1 MDAATGDT
9 SSLYYVDL
17 TSTLKQ
23 ITWADLNPVQLGDA
37 YASFKEIND
46 SYNVITIDYVV
57 TAENGS
63 GETEYYNVEEYYRLR
78 MTESRMYVLNFERT
92 TNEIFRGENDF
103 ITDGKKIQ
111 LGIRNGDIEYA
122 ISETGDV
129 IAFVQEGELWCYDRI
144 NSKIV
149 KVFSFLD
156 TEGIDP
162 RSNWDQHDIKLAGV
176 DEAGSIDFVVY
187 GYMNRGDHEGEV
199 GTAVYHYD
207 GIVQT
212 IEEEVFIQS
221 DQSYEILKAEMGQ
234 LMYVSEQEIFYLV
247 LDRQL
252 IAVDLNNLSTNVLIR
267 NLKENCYQVSESN
280 RYFAWVPDDKEYE
293 SDTISLMDLSD
304 GSVYEIKEDDSY
316 ALRPLGFIGDDFI
329 YGAAKQS
336 KVVVAAAGNTVF
348 PMSYLKI
355 MGTSEGSHDIL
366 KEYKPAKGKISS
378 ISVESY
384 TIYVNLIK
392 KSGGRYIS
400 CGDDAIMNR
409 EADTGEKVAIETTV
423 TDRKETQYQLALK
436 NESDSSKI
444 KLVSAKTIIL
454 EEDNNIDLTFEG
466 EEDRFYVYRKGEV
479 VLATDDITSA
489 IISANDCLG
498 VVIDMNQNYV
508 WMRARKTVQNPF
520 TGLKV
525 NSSDKSSSS
534 VIQAVSALL
543 NYCGED
549 VSVKSLIDSGETPK
563 SALEMSLEDATVL
576 DVSGCTTEEILYYI
590 SKGCPVFAM
599 TGSDSAVLV
608 TGYSASR
615 IYYFDPASNSTQ
627 SKSFDD
633 ADEWFEKAG
642 NIFFTYTY

>member
-1 MDAATGDT
+1 
-9 SSLYYVDL
+9 
-17 TSTLKQ
+17 
-23 ITWADLNPVQLGDA
+23 
-37 YASFKEIND
+37 
-46 SYNVITIDYVV
+46 
-57 TAENGS
+57 
-63 GETEYYNVEEYYRLR
+63 
-78 MTESRMYVLNFERT
+78 
-92 TNEIFRGENDF
+92 
-103 ITDGKKIQ
+103 
-111 LGIRNGDIEYA
+111 
-122 ISETGDV
+122 
-129 IAFVQEGELWCYDRI
+129 
-144 NSKIV
+144 
-149 KVFSFLD
+149 
-156 TEGIDP
+156 
-162 RSNWDQHDIKLAGV
+162 
-176 DEAGSIDFVVY
+176 
-187 GYMNRGDHEGEV
+187 
-199 GTAVYHYD
+199 
-207 GIVQT
+207 
-212 IEEEVFIQS
+212 
-221 DQSYEILKAEMGQ
+221 
-234 LMYVSEQEIFYLV
+234 
-247 LDRQL
+247 
-252 IAVDLNNLSTNVLIR
+252 
-267 NLKENCYQVSESN
+267 
-280 RYFAWVPDDKEYE
+280 
-293 SDTISLMDLSD
+293 MDLSD